1 MNFRQKRKE
10 MGLTQADMA
19 FRIGCSRQ
27 YYNELEKHPN
37 SRRLSAELLKRIAN
51 AFGVSMDEVVA

>member
-1 MNFRQKRKE
+1 MDYRQKRKE

-19 FRIGCSRQ
+19 MRIGCSRQ

-37 SRRLSAELLKRIAN
+37 TRRLSAELLKRIAD